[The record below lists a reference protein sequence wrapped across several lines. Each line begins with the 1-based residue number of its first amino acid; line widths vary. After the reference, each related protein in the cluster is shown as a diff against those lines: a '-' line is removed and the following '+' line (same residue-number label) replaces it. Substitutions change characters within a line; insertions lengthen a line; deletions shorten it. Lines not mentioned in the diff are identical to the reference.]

1 MRVEADGDR
10 PSTVVV
16 EDTGTG
22 IATDHIDRIF
32 EAFQQGT
39 TPGPQDGSGLGL
51 TIARALCHLM
61 GCELSVSSQ
70 PGAGN
75 QFHVSL
81 PPAPARSLAT
91 LPSPVD
97 EETAEEGQLV
107 LVIDDEADAR
117 LLLEEQIRSFGMR
130 VVSADSGLE
139 GLRLARE
146 LKPDL
151 VTLDLKMPG
160 MDGRDTLR
168 AFKANPGLRDVPVM
182 VVSVIA
188 AEARGMILGHVDLF
202 GKPVDR
208 DALEEAVRRNIR
220 GRTFRALVMDDDADA
235 RLLLTTL
242 SETAVEEV
250 RTAADGVETLEVL
263 EEFEPGVILLDLVM
277 PRMDGMAFLLAL
289 RNDARHA
296 HTSVLVVTSKE
307 LTPAETAL
315 LERST
320 AGVMRKGA
328 QTGGDG
334 ELRDRLAEFL
344 QRARRS

>member
-188 AEARGMILGHVDLF
+188 AEARGMILGHIDLF

-220 GRTFRALVMDDDADA
+220 GRTFRALVVDDDADA

-242 SETAVEEV
+242 LETAVEEV

-296 HTSVLVVTSKE
+296 HTSVLVVRPCWSS
-307 LTPAETAL
+307 PS
-315 LERST
+315 RSSPRPRPPCSS
-320 AGVMRKGA
+320 GPLP
-328 QTGGDG
+328 
-334 ELRDRLAEFL
+334 E
-344 QRARRS
+344 